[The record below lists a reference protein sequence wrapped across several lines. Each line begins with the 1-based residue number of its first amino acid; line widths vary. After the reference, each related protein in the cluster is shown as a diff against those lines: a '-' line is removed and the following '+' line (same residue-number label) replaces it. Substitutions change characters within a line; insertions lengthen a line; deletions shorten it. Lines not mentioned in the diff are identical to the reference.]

1 MISMSQHARMRAQQR
16 NVPQL
21 IVEWLADFGEE
32 QFDGHG
38 GIIRYFSNRS
48 VRELER
54 TYGRR
59 PIKLMK
65 RWLHAYGVWSAKDSG
80 LITAGW
86 RRKRV
91 NRR

>member
-1 MISMSQHARMRAQQR
+1 MTMSHHAKMRAQQR
-16 NVPQL
+16 SVPRL
-21 IVEWLADFGEE
+21 IVEWLMDFGEE

-38 GIIRYFSNRS
+38 GIVRYFSNRS

-54 TYGRR
+54 HYGRR
-59 PIKLMK
+59 PVKLMK
-65 RWLHAYGVWSAKDSG
+65 RWLRAYGVWSAKDSE

-86 RRKRV
+86 RRKHI